1 MKTLYTIAAAAAL
14 LGTAA
19 GAQQAP
25 VIPQNGPPLVGS
37 TVDQNQAQP
46 SNMAR
51 MNQRALDEQLDGA
64 HGGGKVRA
72 VAAAAGDVRVQASVR
87 DSRGVAVGTIEAV
100 DPDGAVVA
108 AQSGRVKVPLDA
120 FGKDPDGLVLGITKK
135 AFERLVV
142 AANARPGG

>member
-1 MKTLYTIAAAAAL
+1 MKTTKATAAAAL
-14 LGTAA
+14 LLATAA
-19 GAQQAP
+19 AAQQAP

-37 TVDQNQAQP
+37 TVDQSQAQS

-51 MNQRALDEQLDGA
+51 MNQRALDEQLDGLHA
-64 HGGGKVRA
+64 GGKGRA
-72 VAAAAGDVRVQASVR
+72 VAAAAADVRVQALVR

-142 AANARPGG
+142 SANARPGG